1 MDRKSKYLLFALP
14 SFILI
19 FTVMLFPVGYAI
31 IYSFTD
37 FRLGKSAK
45 FIGLENYISI
55 FQDSEFLSALGFTLI
70 LTLVAVLSQFVIGM
84 ILALLLD
91 NIHHFKKPISIMI
104 YIPYFITA
112 AAMGVIFRWMF
123 MSNWGIIDQICR
135 MIGISTPGWLD
146 SPFWSR
152 VVIILG
158 EVFQNTPFSV
168 IILYA
173 GLQSMPLDQIEAA
186 KIDGAGELYIYFK
199 IVLPLSLPI
208 LATIGLMV
216 GLGYWN
222 DWTNGLYYIS
232 DTKLYSLQQFLKSII
247 DNINTLATM
256 ATSADAAAAVAK
268 MPGTSIRMAMAVIG
282 VIPIMVLYPFFQ
294 KAFIAGISLG
304 GVKE

>member
-186 KIDGAGELYIYFK
+186 KIDGANNWQLFTKIKLPNLRQLIIIIFMMRTMDAFRLFYRVNVTTGGGPGISTETLAIYNYTTTF
-199 IVLPLSLPI
+199 
-208 LATIGLMV
+208 
-216 GLGYWN
+216 
-222 DWTNGLYYIS
+222 
-232 DTKLYSLQQFLKSII
+232 TKLRVGRGC
-247 DNINTLATM
+247 A
-256 ATSADAAAAVAK
+256 
-268 MPGTSIRMAMAVIG
+268 IG
-282 VIPIMVLYPFFQ
+282 VITLIILAVIINVIMKVLR
-294 KAFIAGISLG
+294 
-304 GVKE
+304 VKEVD

>member
-31 IYSFTD
+31 IYNFTD

-186 KIDGAGELYIYFK
+186 KIDGANNWQLFTKIKLPNLRQLIIIIFMMRTMDAFRLFDRVNVTTGGGPGISTETLAIYNYTTTF
-199 IVLPLSLPI
+199 
-208 LATIGLMV
+208 
-216 GLGYWN
+216 
-222 DWTNGLYYIS
+222 
-232 DTKLYSLQQFLKSII
+232 TKLRVGRGC
-247 DNINTLATM
+247 A
-256 ATSADAAAAVAK
+256 
-268 MPGTSIRMAMAVIG
+268 IG
-282 VIPIMVLYPFFQ
+282 VITLIILAVIINVIMKVLR
-294 KAFIAGISLG
+294 
-304 GVKE
+304 VKEVD

>member
-55 FQDSEFLSALGFTLI
+55 FQDSELLSALGFTLI

-186 KIDGAGELYIYFK
+186 KIDGANNWQLFTKIKLPNLRQLIIIIFMMRTMDAFRLFDRVNVTTGGGPGISTETLAIYNYTTTF
-199 IVLPLSLPI
+199 
-208 LATIGLMV
+208 
-216 GLGYWN
+216 
-222 DWTNGLYYIS
+222 
-232 DTKLYSLQQFLKSII
+232 TKLRVGRGC
-247 DNINTLATM
+247 A
-256 ATSADAAAAVAK
+256 
-268 MPGTSIRMAMAVIG
+268 IG
-282 VIPIMVLYPFFQ
+282 VITLIILAVIINVIMKVLR
-294 KAFIAGISLG
+294 
-304 GVKE
+304 VKEVD

>member
-186 KIDGAGELYIYFK
+186 KIDGANNWQLFTKIKLPNLRQLIIIIFMMRTMDAFRLFDRVNLTTGGGPGISTETLAIYNYTTTF
-199 IVLPLSLPI
+199 
-208 LATIGLMV
+208 
-216 GLGYWN
+216 
-222 DWTNGLYYIS
+222 
-232 DTKLYSLQQFLKSII
+232 TKLRVGRGC
-247 DNINTLATM
+247 A
-256 ATSADAAAAVAK
+256 
-268 MPGTSIRMAMAVIG
+268 IG
-282 VIPIMVLYPFFQ
+282 VITLIILAVIINVIMKVLR
-294 KAFIAGISLG
+294 
-304 GVKE
+304 VKEVD

>member
-186 KIDGAGELYIYFK
+186 KIDGANNWKLFTKIKLPNLRQLIIIIFMMRTMDAFRLFDRVNVTTGGGPGISTETLAIYNYTTTF
-199 IVLPLSLPI
+199 
-208 LATIGLMV
+208 
-216 GLGYWN
+216 
-222 DWTNGLYYIS
+222 
-232 DTKLYSLQQFLKSII
+232 TKLRVGRGC
-247 DNINTLATM
+247 A
-256 ATSADAAAAVAK
+256 
-268 MPGTSIRMAMAVIG
+268 IG
-282 VIPIMVLYPFFQ
+282 VITLIILAVIINVIMKVLR
-294 KAFIAGISLG
+294 
-304 GVKE
+304 VKEVD

>member
-146 SPFWSR
+146 TPFWSR

-186 KIDGAGELYIYFK
+186 KIDGANNWQLFTKIKLPNLRQLIIIIFMMRTMDAFRLFDRVNVTTGGGPGISTETLAIYNYTTTF
-199 IVLPLSLPI
+199 
-208 LATIGLMV
+208 
-216 GLGYWN
+216 
-222 DWTNGLYYIS
+222 
-232 DTKLYSLQQFLKSII
+232 TKLRVGRGC
-247 DNINTLATM
+247 A
-256 ATSADAAAAVAK
+256 
-268 MPGTSIRMAMAVIG
+268 IG
-282 VIPIMVLYPFFQ
+282 VITLIILAVIINVIMKVLR
-294 KAFIAGISLG
+294 
-304 GVKE
+304 VKEVD

>member
-1 MDRKSKYLLFALP
+1 
-14 SFILI
+14 
-19 FTVMLFPVGYAI
+19 
-31 IYSFTD
+31 
-37 FRLGKSAK
+37 
-45 FIGLENYISI
+45 
-55 FQDSEFLSALGFTLI
+55 
-70 LTLVAVLSQFVIGM
+70 M

-186 KIDGAGELYIYFK
+186 KIDGANNWQLFTKIKLPNLRQLIIIIFMMRTMDAFRLFDRVNVTTGGGPGISTETLAIYNYTTTF
-199 IVLPLSLPI
+199 
-208 LATIGLMV
+208 
-216 GLGYWN
+216 
-222 DWTNGLYYIS
+222 
-232 DTKLYSLQQFLKSII
+232 TKLRVGRGC
-247 DNINTLATM
+247 A
-256 ATSADAAAAVAK
+256 
-268 MPGTSIRMAMAVIG
+268 IG
-282 VIPIMVLYPFFQ
+282 GYNVDH
-294 KAFIAGISLG
+294 SG
-304 GVKE
+304 GDHKRYNESFES

>member
-135 MIGISTPGWLD
+135 IIGISTPGWLD

-186 KIDGAGELYIYFK
+186 KIDGANNWQLFTKIKLPNLRQLIIIIFMMRTMDAFRLFDRVNVTTGGGPGISTETLAIYNYTTTF
-199 IVLPLSLPI
+199 
-208 LATIGLMV
+208 
-216 GLGYWN
+216 
-222 DWTNGLYYIS
+222 
-232 DTKLYSLQQFLKSII
+232 TKLRVGRGC
-247 DNINTLATM
+247 A
-256 ATSADAAAAVAK
+256 
-268 MPGTSIRMAMAVIG
+268 IG
-282 VIPIMVLYPFFQ
+282 VITLIILAVIINVIMKVLR
-294 KAFIAGISLG
+294 
-304 GVKE
+304 VKEVD

>member
-55 FQDSEFLSALGFTLI
+55 FLDSEFLSALGFTLI

-186 KIDGAGELYIYFK
+186 KIDGANNWQLFTKIKLPNLRQLIIIIFMMRTMDAFRLFDRVNVTTGGGPGISTETLAIYNYTTTF
-199 IVLPLSLPI
+199 
-208 LATIGLMV
+208 
-216 GLGYWN
+216 
-222 DWTNGLYYIS
+222 
-232 DTKLYSLQQFLKSII
+232 TKLRVGRGC
-247 DNINTLATM
+247 A
-256 ATSADAAAAVAK
+256 
-268 MPGTSIRMAMAVIG
+268 IG
-282 VIPIMVLYPFFQ
+282 VITLIILAVIINVIMKVLR
-294 KAFIAGISLG
+294 
-304 GVKE
+304 VKEVD

>member
-186 KIDGAGELYIYFK
+186 KIDGANNWQLFTKIKLPNLRQLIIIIFMMRTMDAFRLFDRVNVTTGGGPGISTETLAIYNYTTTF
-199 IVLPLSLPI
+199 
-208 LATIGLMV
+208 
-216 GLGYWN
+216 
-222 DWTNGLYYIS
+222 
-232 DTKLYSLQQFLKSII
+232 TKLRVGRGC
-247 DNINTLATM
+247 A
-256 ATSADAAAAVAK
+256 
-268 MPGTSIRMAMAVIG
+268 IG
-282 VIPIMVLYPFFQ
+282 VITLIILAVIINVIMKVMR
-294 KAFIAGISLG
+294 
-304 GVKE
+304 VKEVD

>member
-186 KIDGAGELYIYFK
+186 KIDGANNWQLFTKIKLPNLRQLIIIIFMMRTMDEFRLFDRVNVTTGGGPGISTETLAIYNYTTTF
-199 IVLPLSLPI
+199 
-208 LATIGLMV
+208 
-216 GLGYWN
+216 
-222 DWTNGLYYIS
+222 
-232 DTKLYSLQQFLKSII
+232 TKLRVGRGC
-247 DNINTLATM
+247 A
-256 ATSADAAAAVAK
+256 
-268 MPGTSIRMAMAVIG
+268 IG
-282 VIPIMVLYPFFQ
+282 VITLIILAVIINVIMKVLR
-294 KAFIAGISLG
+294 
-304 GVKE
+304 VKEVD

>member
-186 KIDGAGELYIYFK
+186 KIDGANNWQLFTKIKLPNLRQLIIIIFMMRTMDAFRLFDRVNVTTGGGQGISTETLAIYNYTTTF
-199 IVLPLSLPI
+199 
-208 LATIGLMV
+208 
-216 GLGYWN
+216 
-222 DWTNGLYYIS
+222 
-232 DTKLYSLQQFLKSII
+232 TKLRVGRGC
-247 DNINTLATM
+247 A
-256 ATSADAAAAVAK
+256 
-268 MPGTSIRMAMAVIG
+268 IG
-282 VIPIMVLYPFFQ
+282 VITLIILAVIINVIMKVLR
-294 KAFIAGISLG
+294 
-304 GVKE
+304 VKEVD

>member
-91 NIHHFKKPISIMI
+91 NIHHFKKRISIMI

-186 KIDGAGELYIYFK
+186 KIDGANNWQLFTKIKLPNLRQLIIIIFMMRTMDAFRLFDRVNVTTGGGPGISTETLAIYNYTTTF
-199 IVLPLSLPI
+199 
-208 LATIGLMV
+208 
-216 GLGYWN
+216 
-222 DWTNGLYYIS
+222 
-232 DTKLYSLQQFLKSII
+232 TKLRVGRGC
-247 DNINTLATM
+247 A
-256 ATSADAAAAVAK
+256 
-268 MPGTSIRMAMAVIG
+268 IG
-282 VIPIMVLYPFFQ
+282 VITLIILAVIINVIMKVLR
-294 KAFIAGISLG
+294 
-304 GVKE
+304 VKEVD

>member
-173 GLQSMPLDQIEAA
+173 GLHSMPLDQIEAA
-186 KIDGAGELYIYFK
+186 KIDGANNWQLFTKIKLPNLRQLIIIIFMMRTMDAFRLFDRVNVTTGGGPGISTETLAIYNYTTTF
-199 IVLPLSLPI
+199 
-208 LATIGLMV
+208 
-216 GLGYWN
+216 
-222 DWTNGLYYIS
+222 
-232 DTKLYSLQQFLKSII
+232 TKLRVGRGC
-247 DNINTLATM
+247 A
-256 ATSADAAAAVAK
+256 
-268 MPGTSIRMAMAVIG
+268 IG
-282 VIPIMVLYPFFQ
+282 VITLIILAVIINVIMKVLR
-294 KAFIAGISLG
+294 
-304 GVKE
+304 VKEVD

>member
-84 ILALLLD
+84 ILALLLV

-186 KIDGAGELYIYFK
+186 KIDGANNWQLFSKIKLPNLRQLIIIIFMMRTMDAFRLFDRVNVTTGGGPGISTETLAIYNYTTTF
-199 IVLPLSLPI
+199 
-208 LATIGLMV
+208 
-216 GLGYWN
+216 
-222 DWTNGLYYIS
+222 
-232 DTKLYSLQQFLKSII
+232 TKLRVGRGC
-247 DNINTLATM
+247 A
-256 ATSADAAAAVAK
+256 
-268 MPGTSIRMAMAVIG
+268 IG
-282 VIPIMVLYPFFQ
+282 VITLIILAVIINVIMKVLR
-294 KAFIAGISLG
+294 
-304 GVKE
+304 VKEVD

>member
-123 MSNWGIIDQICR
+123 MSNWRIIDQICR

-186 KIDGAGELYIYFK
+186 KIDGANNWQLFTKIKLPNLRQLIIIIFMMRTMDAFRLFDRVNVTTGGGPGISTETLAIYNYTTTF
-199 IVLPLSLPI
+199 
-208 LATIGLMV
+208 
-216 GLGYWN
+216 
-222 DWTNGLYYIS
+222 
-232 DTKLYSLQQFLKSII
+232 TKLRVGRGC
-247 DNINTLATM
+247 A
-256 ATSADAAAAVAK
+256 
-268 MPGTSIRMAMAVIG
+268 IG
-282 VIPIMVLYPFFQ
+282 VITLIILAVIINVIMKVLR
-294 KAFIAGISLG
+294 
-304 GVKE
+304 VKEVD

>member
-1 MDRKSKYLLFALP
+1 MDRKGKYLLFALP

-186 KIDGAGELYIYFK
+186 KIDGANNWQLFTKIKLPNLRQLIIIIFMMRTMDAFRLFDRVNVTTGGGPGISTETLAIYNYTTTF
-199 IVLPLSLPI
+199 
-208 LATIGLMV
+208 
-216 GLGYWN
+216 
-222 DWTNGLYYIS
+222 
-232 DTKLYSLQQFLKSII
+232 TKLRVGRGC
-247 DNINTLATM
+247 A
-256 ATSADAAAAVAK
+256 
-268 MPGTSIRMAMAVIG
+268 IG
-282 VIPIMVLYPFFQ
+282 VITLIILAVIINVIMKVLR
-294 KAFIAGISLG
+294 
-304 GVKE
+304 VKEVD

>member
-186 KIDGAGELYIYFK
+186 KIDGANNWQLFTKIKLPNLRQLIIIIFMMRTMDAFRLFDRVNVTTGGGPGISTETLAIYNYTTTF
-199 IVLPLSLPI
+199 
-208 LATIGLMV
+208 
-216 GLGYWN
+216 
-222 DWTNGLYYIS
+222 
-232 DTKLYSLQQFLKSII
+232 TKLRVGRGC
-247 DNINTLATM
+247 A
-256 ATSADAAAAVAK
+256 
-268 MPGTSIRMAMAVIG
+268 IG
-282 VIPIMVLYPFFQ
+282 VITLIILAMIINVIMKVLR
-294 KAFIAGISLG
+294 
-304 GVKE
+304 VKEVD

>member
-152 VVIILG
+152 EVIILG

-186 KIDGAGELYIYFK
+186 KIDGANNWQLFTKIKLPNLRQLIIIIFMMRTMDAFRLFDRVNVTTGGGPGISTETLAIYNYTTTF
-199 IVLPLSLPI
+199 
-208 LATIGLMV
+208 
-216 GLGYWN
+216 
-222 DWTNGLYYIS
+222 
-232 DTKLYSLQQFLKSII
+232 TKLRVGRGC
-247 DNINTLATM
+247 A
-256 ATSADAAAAVAK
+256 
-268 MPGTSIRMAMAVIG
+268 IG
-282 VIPIMVLYPFFQ
+282 VITLIILAVIINVIMKVLR
-294 KAFIAGISLG
+294 
-304 GVKE
+304 VKEVD

>member
-186 KIDGAGELYIYFK
+186 KIDGANNWQLFTK
-199 IVLPLSLPI
+199 IKLPNLRQLIIIIFMMRTMDAFRLFDRVNVTTGGGP
-208 LATIGLMV
+208 G
-216 GLGYWN
+216 
-222 DWTNGLYYIS
+222 IS
-232 DTKLYSLQQFLKSII
+232 TE
-247 DNINTLATM
+247 TLAIYNYTTTFIKLRVGRGC
-256 ATSADAAAAVAK
+256 A
-268 MPGTSIRMAMAVIG
+268 IG
-282 VIPIMVLYPFFQ
+282 VITLIILAVIINVIMKVLR
-294 KAFIAGISLG
+294 
-304 GVKE
+304 VKEVD

>member
-186 KIDGAGELYIYFK
+186 KIDGANNWQLFTKIKLPNLRQLIIIIFIMRTMDAFRLFDRVNVTTGGGPGISTETLAIYNYTTTF
-199 IVLPLSLPI
+199 
-208 LATIGLMV
+208 
-216 GLGYWN
+216 
-222 DWTNGLYYIS
+222 
-232 DTKLYSLQQFLKSII
+232 TKLRVGRGC
-247 DNINTLATM
+247 A
-256 ATSADAAAAVAK
+256 
-268 MPGTSIRMAMAVIG
+268 IG
-282 VIPIMVLYPFFQ
+282 VITLIILAVIINVIMKVLR
-294 KAFIAGISLG
+294 
-304 GVKE
+304 VKEVD

>member
-146 SPFWSR
+146 SPFWSC

-186 KIDGAGELYIYFK
+186 KIDGANNWQLFTKIKLPNLRQLIIIIFMMRTMDAFRLFDRVNVTTGGGPGISTETLAIYNYTTTF
-199 IVLPLSLPI
+199 
-208 LATIGLMV
+208 
-216 GLGYWN
+216 
-222 DWTNGLYYIS
+222 
-232 DTKLYSLQQFLKSII
+232 TKLRVGRGC
-247 DNINTLATM
+247 A
-256 ATSADAAAAVAK
+256 
-268 MPGTSIRMAMAVIG
+268 IG
-282 VIPIMVLYPFFQ
+282 VITLIILAVIINVIMKVLR
-294 KAFIAGISLG
+294 
-304 GVKE
+304 VKEVD

>member
-19 FTVMLFPVGYAI
+19 FAVMLFPVGYAI

-186 KIDGAGELYIYFK
+186 KIDGANNWQLFTKIKLPNLRQLIIIIFMMRTMDAFRLFDRVNVTTGGGPGISTETLAIYNYTTTF
-199 IVLPLSLPI
+199 
-208 LATIGLMV
+208 
-216 GLGYWN
+216 
-222 DWTNGLYYIS
+222 
-232 DTKLYSLQQFLKSII
+232 TKLRVGRGC
-247 DNINTLATM
+247 A
-256 ATSADAAAAVAK
+256 
-268 MPGTSIRMAMAVIG
+268 IG
-282 VIPIMVLYPFFQ
+282 VITLIILAVIINVIMKVLR
-294 KAFIAGISLG
+294 
-304 GVKE
+304 VKEVD

>member
-186 KIDGAGELYIYFK
+186 KIDGANNWQLFTKIKLPNLRQLIIIIFMMRTMDAFRLFDRVNVTTGGGPGISTETLAIYNYTTTF
-199 IVLPLSLPI
+199 
-208 LATIGLMV
+208 
-216 GLGYWN
+216 
-222 DWTNGLYYIS
+222 
-232 DTKLYSLQQFLKSII
+232 TKLRVGRGC
-247 DNINTLATM
+247 A
-256 ATSADAAAAVAK
+256 
-268 MPGTSIRMAMAVIG
+268 IG
-282 VIPIMVLYPFFQ
+282 VITLIILAVIINVIMKVLR
-294 KAFIAGISLG
+294 
-304 GVKE
+304 VKELPVYFK

>member
-146 SPFWSR
+146 SPFLSR

-186 KIDGAGELYIYFK
+186 KIDGANNWQLFSKIKLPNLRQLIIIIFMMRTMDAFRLFDRVNVTTGGGPGISTETLAIYNYTTTF
-199 IVLPLSLPI
+199 
-208 LATIGLMV
+208 
-216 GLGYWN
+216 
-222 DWTNGLYYIS
+222 
-232 DTKLYSLQQFLKSII
+232 TKLRVGRGC
-247 DNINTLATM
+247 A
-256 ATSADAAAAVAK
+256 
-268 MPGTSIRMAMAVIG
+268 IG
-282 VIPIMVLYPFFQ
+282 VITLIILAVIINVIMKVLR
-294 KAFIAGISLG
+294 
-304 GVKE
+304 VKEVD

>member
-135 MIGISTPGWLD
+135 MIGIRTPGWLD

-186 KIDGAGELYIYFK
+186 KIDGANNWQLFTKIKLPNLRQLIIIIFMMRTMDAFRLFDRVNVTTGGGPGISTETLAIYNYTTTF
-199 IVLPLSLPI
+199 
-208 LATIGLMV
+208 
-216 GLGYWN
+216 
-222 DWTNGLYYIS
+222 
-232 DTKLYSLQQFLKSII
+232 TKLRVGRGC
-247 DNINTLATM
+247 A
-256 ATSADAAAAVAK
+256 
-268 MPGTSIRMAMAVIG
+268 IG
-282 VIPIMVLYPFFQ
+282 VITLIILAVIINVIMKVLR
-294 KAFIAGISLG
+294 
-304 GVKE
+304 VKEVD

>member
-186 KIDGAGELYIYFK
+186 KIDGANNWQLFTKIKLPNLRQLIIIIFMMRTMDAFRLFDRVNVTTGGGPGISTETLAIYNYTTTF
-199 IVLPLSLPI
+199 
-208 LATIGLMV
+208 
-216 GLGYWN
+216 
-222 DWTNGLYYIS
+222 
-232 DTKLYSLQQFLKSII
+232 TKLRVGRGC
-247 DNINTLATM
+247 A
-256 ATSADAAAAVAK
+256 
-268 MPGTSIRMAMAVIG
+268 IG
-282 VIPIMVLYPFFQ
+282 VIPLIILAVIINVIMKVLR
-294 KAFIAGISLG
+294 
-304 GVKE
+304 VKEVD

>member
-14 SFILI
+14 SFSLI

-186 KIDGAGELYIYFK
+186 KIDGANNWQLFTKIKLPNLRQLIIIIFMMRTMDAFRLFDRVNVTTGGGPGISTETLAIYNYTTTF
-199 IVLPLSLPI
+199 
-208 LATIGLMV
+208 
-216 GLGYWN
+216 
-222 DWTNGLYYIS
+222 
-232 DTKLYSLQQFLKSII
+232 TKLRVGRGC
-247 DNINTLATM
+247 A
-256 ATSADAAAAVAK
+256 
-268 MPGTSIRMAMAVIG
+268 IG
-282 VIPIMVLYPFFQ
+282 VITLIILAVIINVIMKVLR
-294 KAFIAGISLG
+294 
-304 GVKE
+304 VKEVD

>member
-123 MSNWGIIDQICR
+123 MSNWGIIDQICS

-186 KIDGAGELYIYFK
+186 KIDGANNWQLFTKIKLPNLRQLIIIIFMMRTMDAFRLFDRVNVTTGGGPGISTETLAIYNYTTTF
-199 IVLPLSLPI
+199 
-208 LATIGLMV
+208 
-216 GLGYWN
+216 
-222 DWTNGLYYIS
+222 
-232 DTKLYSLQQFLKSII
+232 TKLRVGRGC
-247 DNINTLATM
+247 A
-256 ATSADAAAAVAK
+256 
-268 MPGTSIRMAMAVIG
+268 IG
-282 VIPIMVLYPFFQ
+282 VITLIILAVIINVIMKVLR
-294 KAFIAGISLG
+294 
-304 GVKE
+304 VKEVD

>member
-186 KIDGAGELYIYFK
+186 KIDGANNWQLFTKIKLPNLRQLIIIIFMMRTMDAFRLFDRVNVTTGGGPGISTETLAIYNYTTTF
-199 IVLPLSLPI
+199 
-208 LATIGLMV
+208 
-216 GLGYWN
+216 
-222 DWTNGLYYIS
+222 
-232 DTKLYSLQQFLKSII
+232 TKLGVGRGC
-247 DNINTLATM
+247 A
-256 ATSADAAAAVAK
+256 
-268 MPGTSIRMAMAVIG
+268 IG
-282 VIPIMVLYPFFQ
+282 VITLIILAVIINVIMKVLR
-294 KAFIAGISLG
+294 
-304 GVKE
+304 VKEVD

>member
-123 MSNWGIIDQICR
+123 MSNWGVIDQICR

-186 KIDGAGELYIYFK
+186 KIDGANNWQLFTKIKLPNLRQLIIIIFMMRTMDAFRLFDRVNVTTGGGPGISTETLAIYNYTTTF
-199 IVLPLSLPI
+199 
-208 LATIGLMV
+208 
-216 GLGYWN
+216 
-222 DWTNGLYYIS
+222 
-232 DTKLYSLQQFLKSII
+232 TKLRVGRGC
-247 DNINTLATM
+247 A
-256 ATSADAAAAVAK
+256 
-268 MPGTSIRMAMAVIG
+268 IG
-282 VIPIMVLYPFFQ
+282 VITLIILAVIINVIMKVLR
-294 KAFIAGISLG
+294 
-304 GVKE
+304 VKEVD

>member
-146 SPFWSR
+146 SPFWSL

-186 KIDGAGELYIYFK
+186 KIDGANNWQLFTKIKLPNLRQLIIIIFMMRTMDAFRLFDRVNVTTGGGPGISTETLAIYNYTTTF
-199 IVLPLSLPI
+199 
-208 LATIGLMV
+208 
-216 GLGYWN
+216 
-222 DWTNGLYYIS
+222 
-232 DTKLYSLQQFLKSII
+232 TKLRVGRGC
-247 DNINTLATM
+247 A
-256 ATSADAAAAVAK
+256 
-268 MPGTSIRMAMAVIG
+268 IG
-282 VIPIMVLYPFFQ
+282 VITLIILAVIINVIMKVLR
-294 KAFIAGISLG
+294 
-304 GVKE
+304 VKEVD

>member
-91 NIHHFKKPISIMI
+91 NIHHFKKPISIML

-186 KIDGAGELYIYFK
+186 KIDGANNWQLFTKIKLPNLRQLIIIIFMMRTMDAFRLFDRVNVTTGGGPGISTETLAIYNYTTTF
-199 IVLPLSLPI
+199 
-208 LATIGLMV
+208 
-216 GLGYWN
+216 
-222 DWTNGLYYIS
+222 
-232 DTKLYSLQQFLKSII
+232 TKLRVGRGC
-247 DNINTLATM
+247 A
-256 ATSADAAAAVAK
+256 
-268 MPGTSIRMAMAVIG
+268 IG
-282 VIPIMVLYPFFQ
+282 VITLIILAVIINVIMKVLR
-294 KAFIAGISLG
+294 
-304 GVKE
+304 VKEVD